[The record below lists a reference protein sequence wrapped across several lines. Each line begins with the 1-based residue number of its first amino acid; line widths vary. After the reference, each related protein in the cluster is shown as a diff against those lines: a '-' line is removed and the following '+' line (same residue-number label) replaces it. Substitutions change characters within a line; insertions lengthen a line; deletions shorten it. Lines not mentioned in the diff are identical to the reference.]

1 MTLSPTSRSPAR
13 VDDIP
18 LAPQTP
24 GAVPGLAEADGR
36 RIAEALHT
44 PAAPT
49 PGQPT
54 PPPGGGS
61 PPGPRLAGVVPDGG
75 AGAGGGLSDRAGGR
89 TPAQR
94 RHPPAAPF
102 LGGGSTP
109 ERRVRRPHSPRWRQ
123 PGPGGTG
130 PGQRHPQRQARPLT
144 AEALAAIRATARLPR
159 RSQGRAGRMETAGV
173 AGRLGLVDIA
183 LASTLRDGLLRRSEA
198 AALRRGDVELLAD
211 GSGRLHVRQ
220 SKGDQEGSGA
230 VLYLGPDA
238 VRDLLAIRPPWGGD
252 RCPGSGLRPV
262 GQPDR
267 AASGAGGAVARSS
280 GGPSQ

>member
-1 MTLSPTSRSPAR
+1 M
-13 VDDIP
+13 
-18 LAPQTP
+18 
-24 GAVPGLAEADGR
+24 
-36 RIAEALHT
+36 
-44 PAAPT
+44 
-49 PGQPT
+49 
-54 PPPGGGS
+54 
-61 PPGPRLAGVVPDGG
+61 
-75 AGAGGGLSDRAGGR
+75 
-89 TPAQR
+89 
-94 RHPPAAPF
+94 
-102 LGGGSTP
+102 
-109 ERRVRRPHSPRWRQ
+109 
-123 PGPGGTG
+123 
-130 PGQRHPQRQARPLT
+130 
-144 AEALAAIRATARLPR
+144 
-159 RSQGRAGRMETAGV
+159 
-173 AGRLGLVDIA
+173 DIA

>member
-1 MTLSPTSRSPAR
+1 MTLSPTSRSPTR

-54 PPPGGGS
+54 PPPLAAPASLGPGGEP
-61 PPGPRLAGVVPDGG
+61 PPGGG

-159 RSQGRAGRMETAGV
+159 RSQSRAGRMETAGV
-173 AGRLGLVDIA
+173 AGRRGLVDIA
-183 LASTLRDGLLRRSEA
+183 LASTLRDGLLRRYEA

-238 VRDLLAIRPPWGGD
+238 VRDLLAIRPPLGW
-252 RCPGSGLRPV
+252 
-262 GQPDR
+262 
-267 AASGAGGAVARSS
+267 
-280 GGPSQ
+280 

>member
-1 MTLSPTSRSPAR
+1 M
-13 VDDIP
+13 
-18 LAPQTP
+18 
-24 GAVPGLAEADGR
+24 
-36 RIAEALHT
+36 
-44 PAAPT
+44 AA
-49 PGQPT
+49 
-54 PPPGGGS
+54 
-61 PPGPRLAGVVPDGG
+61 PDGG
-75 AGAGGGLSDRAGGR
+75 ARAGGGLSDRAGGR

-144 AEALAAIRATARLPR
+144 AEALAAIRAAARLPR

-211 GSGRLHVRQ
+211 GSGGLHVRQ
-220 SKGDQEGSGA
+220 SKGDQEGLGA

-238 VRDLLAIRPPWGGD
+238 VRHLLAIRPPWGGD

-262 GQPDR
+262 GLPDR